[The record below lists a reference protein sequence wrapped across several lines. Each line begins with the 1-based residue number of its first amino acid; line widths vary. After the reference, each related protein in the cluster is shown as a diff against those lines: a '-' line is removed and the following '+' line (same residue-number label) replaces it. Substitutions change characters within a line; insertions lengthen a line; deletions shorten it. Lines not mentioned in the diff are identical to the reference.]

1 MNINKYFASKKSAR
15 IIKDNKNLILL
26 FLLFVFFFT
35 FPVLILWD
43 SSHYMNYVSILE
55 GNLPISSWD
64 IIRGPV
70 FPALIFLSNLFFG
83 KTAMGILF
91 LTFLFYLGMLITS
104 LRILN
109 LVKPIKN
116 THRTFLNILFIF
128 LIVLNPIIFGYYH
141 AMLTEFVAITVG
153 LLSCYLSWEF
163 LRIDYSKEKKK
174 YVSFSI
180 YFAVMAPFA
189 WFLKQPYVSIVLFPL
204 LVSVVLGIFTTKSI
218 KRIIQRVV
226 VLIIAIFSLFFS
238 IFLWNEFLEYKNVDI
253 QTDRGANGILGN
265 QLLVAIRKN
274 FRIIDS
280 AKPNLYES
288 TGDSLLLEKVDDYN
302 SNDKFFLSVG
312 VYNKEKEIDKMLLDS
327 GNDGIINSAEA
338 IKFLM
343 NVSINQPYL
352 VFDSYMTNYLGIINI
367 YNSKT
372 LDGAYYYV
380 KEDLRFMGC
389 NENCSIAGGVI
400 DKKDNI
406 YYMPDNMYS
415 LVDSYEQESNSPFI
429 FRKLLSLNKYPSI
442 VIFNYSL
449 LLLPFILL
457 ASILYLLI
465 KRKELNENNI
475 ELMYL
480 VIILLSFSF
489 LHILAHTVT
498 GAVLD
503 RYASPAF
510 ISTILGYIVLCS
522 VFLAK
527 RKSKNSNRRKKI
539 IA

>member
-1 MNINKYFASKKSAR
+1 MNTNKYLHWKK
-15 IIKDNKNLILL
+15 IVCIFKVNKNLILL

-43 SSHYMNYVSILE
+43 SSHYMNYVSIFE

-64 IIRGPV
+64 IVRGPV
-70 FPALIFLSNLFFG
+70 FPFLIFLSNCLFG

-91 LTFLFYLGMLITS
+91 LTFLFYLGMFITC
-104 LRILN
+104 LRILK
-109 LVKPIKN
+109 LLKPQKKSSKILLY
-116 THRTFLNILFIF
+116 FLFML

-153 LLSCYLSWEF
+153 LFSCYLGWEF
-163 LRIDYSKEKKK
+163 LRIDYSKNKTKF
-174 YVSFSI
+174 VLFSI
-180 YFAVMAPFA
+180 YFAIMVPFA

-204 LVSVVLGIFTTKSI
+204 LISVVIGMFTTKNI
-218 KRIIQRVV
+218 KKNIQRVI
-226 VLIIAIFSLFFS
+226 VLIISVFSLFFS
-238 IFLWNEFLEYKNVDI
+238 IFLWNEFLKYKNID
-253 QTDRGANGILGN
+253 THTNRGANSILGN
-265 QLLVAIRKN
+265 QLLVALRKN
-274 FRIIDS
+274 FRIIDAS
-280 AKPNLYES
+280 KENLYES
-288 TGDSLLLEKVDDYN
+288 TSDSLFANKTEGSFPNEGILLK
-302 SNDKFFLSVG
+302 VG
-312 VYNKEKEIDKMLLDS
+312 VYSKDKEVDTIVFDIGKDGIISSVEAFRFLVDVSINHPYLLLDS
-327 GNDGIINSAEA
+327 
-338 IKFLM
+338 
-343 NVSINQPYL
+343 YL
-352 VFDSYMTNYLGIINI
+352 TNYLGIINI

-380 KEDLRFMGC
+380 EKDLRLIGC
-389 NENCSIAGGVI
+389 NENCSIAVGI
-400 DKKDNI
+400 TDKKENI

-415 LVDSYEQESNSPFI
+415 LVESYEQESNSPFI

-449 LLLPFILL
+449 LFLPFILL
-457 ASILYLLI
+457 ASILYLII

-489 LHILAHTVT
+489 LHILAHAFT

-503 RYASPAF
+503 RYASPAL
-510 ISTILGYIVLCS
+510 IPTILGYIVFCS

-527 RKSKNSNRRKKI
+527 RKFKNRDLFVK
-539 IA
+539 